1 LVCERE
7 LATRPAGE
15 QGLGVEQKN
24 NGCWIG
30 IECAMDYRETRK
42 GGLYLLL
49 KNGDGELD
57 RRMNV
62 QDTDGQERTVDGGT
76 GLGI

>member
-1 LVCERE
+1 VLDWDRMCN
-7 LATRPAGE
+7 
-15 QGLGVEQKN
+15 GLSRDE
-24 NGCWIG
+24 
-30 IECAMDYRETRK
+30 K

-49 KNGDGELD
+49 KNGEGELG

-62 QDTDGQERTVDGGT
+62 QDTDGQERTADGGT